1 MNKPIWLL
9 AGAAL
14 LAWNAAAQAAV
25 TNLLDLA
32 QWQVYGTKSLQGGTL
47 TIGDY
52 VGYDASDSDGD
63 GNPYYVWYEGSP
75 SLGAIGDYDDA
86 VTVSEFAAPLTLTWT
101 GCFPTTGSGYN
112 NIVLGKANPNFTGAR
127 GSQQYMIQQD
137 FGFSTRWDYGSQL
150 NTFYNRIHENSA
162 GYNVTKVASA
172 TASNNTFCGNYK
184 IVWANDKVQFYYNGA
199 KVNEQSYPYTGP
211 VKLVVRSFERPHT
224 ITAMTIDTGTATPQA
239 PATSQGVGMIQ
250 GANLSGSITGASGVT
265 PLSSSNAGV
274 AGDLTFAYNAA
285 GGLLAHISG
294 TIASA
299 GMSFGYEVDYD
310 VTTQNL
316 SGTYADNKDKV
327 PHPITFTNKGGLNW
341 QGSVQGT
348 GYSQDGKSQTYDIAF
363 DIVLPQ
369 EAITMGSKFPTNG
382 RFNVNLG
389 RTETVSIPI
398 SIPELGI
405 NQTFSTSV
413 ITEGSLIASL
423 VPGPSGFTLTGTV
436 EGGIRMDP
444 PVVVTGTVTIP
455 SIIPG
460 VTIPPVTV
468 TINIDATGHFSGV
481 LTGNTAQNNMKFVGN
496 WSSVSSS
503 GATGGGTL
511 EMAIPMTATG
521 QLPQTAQLL
530 MKGTIKAPVDTSSLS
545 LPAGVTLPSTVP
557 TSVEQPISNQITI
570 PLVFN

>member
-1 MNKPIWLL
+1 MNKRIWLL

-14 LAWNAAAQAAV
+14 LAWHAGVQAAA

-47 TIGDY
+47 TIGDN
-52 VGYDASDSDGD
+52 VGYDPSDRDHD
-63 GNPYYVWYEGSP
+63 GNPYNVWYEGSTTAAQ
-75 SLGAIGDYDDA
+75 GVDYDDA
-86 VTVSEFAAPLTLTWT
+86 VTVSEFTAPLTLTWT
-101 GCFPTTGSGYN
+101 GCFPVTQYGYN
-112 NIVLGKANPNFTGAR
+112 NIVLGKANPNFTGTANSR
-127 GSQQYMIQQD
+127 QYMIQQEI
-137 FGFSTRWDYGSQL
+137 GFSTRWDYGAKL
-150 NTFYNRIHENSA
+150 NTFVSND
-162 GYNVTKVASA
+162 VTKVDGA
-172 TASNNTFCGNYK
+172 TPSNNTFCADYK

-199 KVNEQSYPYTGP
+199 KIREQSYAYSGP

-224 ITAMTIDTGTATPQA
+224 ITAMTMDTGTATPQA

-250 GANLSGSITGASGVT
+250 GANLSGSLTDASGRVT
-265 PLSSSNAGV
+265 PLSSSNTGV
-274 AGDLTFAYNAA
+274 AGDLTFAFNAA

-299 GMSFGYEVDYD
+299 GMAFGYEVDYD

-327 PHPITFTNKGGLNW
+327 PHSITFTNKGGYSW
-341 QGSVQGT
+341 QGRVQGT
-348 GYSQDGKSQTYDIAF
+348 GYGQDGKSQPYDIAF

-369 EAITMGSKFPTNG
+369 EAITMGTKFPTNG

-398 SIPELGI
+398 NIPELGII

-413 ITEGSLIASL
+413 ITEGSLVASL
-423 VPGPSGFTLTGTV
+423 VPGSSGFTLTGTV
-436 EGGIRMDP
+436 EGGVRMDP
-444 PVVVTGTVTIP
+444 PVVVTGTVNVPVTV
-455 SIIPG
+455 PG
-460 VTIPPVTV
+460 YTIPPVTV

-521 QLPQTAQLL
+521 QLPQTALLL

-545 LPAGVTLPSTVP
+545 LPAGVPLPSTVP
-557 TSVEQPISNQITI
+557 TSVEQAISNQITI